1 MRRIAVILVLLLI
14 SSFVS
19 ASYASVSKI
28 EHVSFFEISPADSSM
43 WISAPGRGLVRVGRN
58 QKAFTYSS
66 SKGDFPCDSIVS
78 LCFDNEG
85 TLWMRDAHEG
95 VFSYTSLTG
104 FVSRNEVP
112 EPLRVQLDSSPLVT
126 SGEFV
131 TAARDIAEI
140 QPVSEASKSP
150 VKWLW
155 ILLLLLFLGVC
166 FLAVRKR
173 FPKPSETSVQVSDF
187 APASE
192 FELTF
197 EPAETEESKPLQRPS
212 IPVNVSKPEVKKPKT
227 ALPVSAAVP
236 VDSDEFYNK
245 VVSIIDSN
253 FVNPDFS
260 VEDIAAEL
268 GISRVHL
275 NRKLRASR
283 DVSPIALIKS
293 ARMNKA
299 AELIRKGEKQIA
311 DIAVECGFSSATYFS
326 TAFKDYF
333 NVSPKDFLAGKE
345 D

>member
-1 MRRIAVILVLLLI
+1 MRRIAVILVLLLA

-66 SKGDFPCDSIVS
+66 LKGDFPCDSIVS

-85 TLWMRDAHEG
+85 TLWVRDAHEG

-104 FVSRNEVP
+104 FVLRNDVP
-112 EPLRVQLDSSPLVT
+112 ENLRAVLSSTPLIQ
-126 SGEFV
+126 SGE
-131 TAARDIAEI
+131 I
-140 QPVSEASKSP
+140 VSEAQYPAGNKSVSEP
-150 VKWLW
+150 SHRSFAWVW
-155 ILLLLLFLGVC
+155 ILLSLLLSGAC
-166 FLAVRKR
+166 FVVLRKR
-173 FPKPSETSVQVSDF
+173 FSTPSETPLTAAESGAV
-187 APASE
+187 
-192 FELTF
+192 FES
-197 EPAETEESKPLQRPS
+197 EPAPRPVQ
-212 IPVNVSKPEVKKPKT
+212 PVNVSKPEVKKPKP

-333 NVSPKDFLAGKE
+333 NVSPKDFLSGNE